1 MAKMKMTDLDSLIPQ
16 YFTVNS
22 ELTVIKNHRDK
33 INTDIKD
40 IMRDYVLPNY
50 IADGYKATLS
60 ISDTVTMD
68 EDILLDILH
77 KHPTI
82 AFFCVKTKEYVD
94 FDALESLIYKG
105 EIGEDILL
113 EMDKAKKTTTK
124 ETLRVTKVKKGEKDN
139 G

>member
-1 MAKMKMTDLDSLIPQ
+1 MAKMTDLDSLIPQ

-22 ELTVIKNHRDK
+22 ELNTYKKHRDI
-33 INTDIKD
+33 INADIKA
-40 IMRDYVLPNY
+40 IMGDHALPNY
-50 IADGYKATLS
+50 IAGDYKATLS

-77 KHPTI
+77 KHPTL

-113 EMDKAKKTTTK
+113 EMDRAKKTTTK

>member
-22 ELTVIKNHRDK
+22 ELTVIKKHRDK

-40 IMRDYVLPNY
+40 IMRDCVLPNY
-50 IADGYKATLS
+50 IAGDYKAILS

-77 KHPTI
+77 KHPTL

-113 EMDKAKKTTTK
+113 EMDRAKKTTTK

>member
-22 ELTVIKNHRDK
+22 ELTVIKKYRDK
-33 INTDIKD
+33 FNADIKD
-40 IMRDYVLPNY
+40 IMRDHALPNY

-77 KHPTI
+77 KHPTL

>member
-16 YFTVNS
+16 YFMFNS
-22 ELTVIKNHRDK
+22 ELNIYKKYRDK
-33 INTDIKD
+33 FNADIKD
-40 IMRDYVLPNY
+40 IMRDNALPNY
-50 IADGYKATLS
+50 IAGDYKATLS
-60 ISDTVTMD
+60 ISGTVTMD

-77 KHPTI
+77 KHPTL

-113 EMDKAKKTTTK
+113 EMDKAKKTATK
-124 ETLRVTKVKKGEKDN
+124 ETLRVIKVKKGEKDN